1 MHENS
6 STIQDKIIEE
16 FSQLEDWFDTYEH
29 LIDLGKNLKPTDE
42 TIQTD
47 AYAISG
53 CQSQVW
59 LKAETKN
66 GRIHYVADSDSLI
79 VKGMISLLLRVINDQ
94 RPEDIVK
101 ADFSF
106 IDTIG
111 LSSHLSPSRA
121 NGLMSI
127 VKQIKSYAE
136 GATKTSGY

>member
-29 LIDLGKNLKPTDE
+29 LIHLGKNLKPTDE

-101 ADFSF
+101 ADFHCKTNQILCGGGNENLWVLIHLTLLRNWF
-106 IDTIG
+106 L
-111 LSSHLSPSRA
+111 LSS
-121 NGLMSI
+121 
-127 VKQIKSYAE
+127 
-136 GATKTSGY
+136 